1 MTGSEKQQFSQLHL
15 VKTINSLWTT
25 GHGWI
30 HVTLLT
36 LTTTG
41 CVANSIF
48 FKKIII
54 IIKKKHRESVFV
66 GFKFAFVKLR
76 TICKSAPRL
85 SLADAIGQQNG
96 KGTNQGTSKKRTS
109 TDSSLMQGDAGHAQQ
124 GCVCVHVDRIH
135 NTFLIINR
143 FGVLAKKSSCILCLR
158 CPIFKSPPRSCCRRR
173 TIAII
178 YSVTGFSIAHVCK

>member
-41 CVANSIF
+41 CVTNSIL
-48 FKKIII
+48 FKNNNKL
-54 IIKKKHRESVFV
+54 KKQAL
-66 GFKFAFVKLR
+66 KFAFVKLR
-76 TICKSAPRL
+76 IICKSAPRL
-85 SLADAIGQQNG
+85 ALADAIGQQNW
-96 KGTNQGTSKKRTS
+96 KGTNEGTRKKRTS
-109 TDSSLMQGDAGHAQQ
+109 TESSLMQGDAGHAQQ

-143 FGVLAKKSSCILCLR
+143 FGVLAEKSSYILCLR

-178 YSVTGFSIAHVCK
+178 YSVTGFSIAYVCK